1 MKNATVD
8 YFHRTNDI
16 LNKSLAYLEFYKY
29 KELDVASIDMEVLR
43 LKALNEKEK
52 VEILSPAILFK
63 HVNITMANYYV
74 EKLIAEN
81 YVAIYNQLRSS
92 IGANRIKLLNLEWVK
107 KQMNNVIENN
117 KKFNFDTQLPSK
129 FEL

>member
-1 MKNATVD
+1 
-8 YFHRTNDI
+8 
-16 LNKSLAYLEFYKY
+16 
-29 KELDVASIDMEVLR
+29 
-43 LKALNEKEK
+43 
-52 VEILSPAILFK
+52 
-63 HVNITMANYYV
+63 MANYYV

-107 KQMNNVIENN
+107 KQMNNVVENN